1 MMTPM
6 RTIPY
11 AGVVI
16 VMFIA
21 GIFICGLTAS
31 DVVAGLYTLM
41 VLHLSRVLIRKF
53 SPSD

>member
-1 MMTPM
+1 MTD
-6 RTIPY
+6 
-11 AGVVI
+11 
-16 VMFIA
+16 
-21 GIFICGLTAS
+21 